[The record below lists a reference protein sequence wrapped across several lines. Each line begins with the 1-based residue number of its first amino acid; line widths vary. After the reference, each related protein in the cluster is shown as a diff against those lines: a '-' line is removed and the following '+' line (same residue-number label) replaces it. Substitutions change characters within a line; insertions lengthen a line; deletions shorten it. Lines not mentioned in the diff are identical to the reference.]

1 MTREP
6 IILVVENNPQDVKD
20 VRTLLGAA
28 ARLVCVPT
36 IAEARKWIDVA
47 DIVLLDMVLTNGT
60 GVEFIEEMEAL
71 GLNTPIVA
79 MSAYHEYEKRVK
91 NRVMFWIDK
100 PLIESNFLSA
110 VAKALECS
118 KALNYFLEITKGKA
132 P

>member
-1 MTREP
+1 MGNCEAPPLLHARSWPEPLRLVDDPLTREP

-100 PLIESNFLSA
+100 PRF
-110 VAKALECS
+110 
-118 KALNYFLEITKGKA
+118 
-132 P
+132 